1 MTANAAPRTGTG
13 AATGPSAPGQRESP
27 ATQTRGPTA
36 GSPPET
42 SEIGGGVSTSAT
54 ATTRIR
60 SLMPGGPGALLGP
73 APEVTEDAETY
84 AATGGY
90 RGTADPAK
98 LLDLITDAGLLGR
111 GGAGFPAAIKL
122 AAVRDGS
129 GMPVVVA
136 NGEEG
141 EPGSVKD
148 RWLLRA
154 RPHLVLDGLTLA
166 AAITG
171 AAHGYVYLSDPCA
184 AARVRRALAERPTA
198 LPVEVIETDHTY
210 VAGEETAVVRRINGG
225 PALPTAKPPRP
236 FERGVADRPTLVC
249 NVETLA
255 RIALIAA
262 HPDLRHGIAH
272 STLLTLSTDYGAAD
286 PGEGSLLAEVP
297 YGTTL
302 GTIAAE
308 LGAAD
313 ASGALMGGLFGGL
326 VGPGWPSLPLD
337 HAALAGVGTA
347 LGCGAIRFLAPTAC
361 PVAVA
366 ADAVDHLAG
375 ESARQCG
382 VCVSGTTAIRDT
394 LRALTAGTAGPEA
407 AERLERW
414 SKTLPGRGACG
425 LLDAAAGTAGSLL
438 RAFPALV
445 RSHLDARCRLCASCP
460 PRGGHR
466 LMVAVPHVTDTA
478 PGTEPVPSLKG
489 TA

>member
-1 MTANAAPRTGTG
+1 M
-13 AATGPSAPGQRESP
+13 
-27 ATQTRGPTA
+27 
-36 GSPPET
+36 
-42 SEIGGGVSTSAT
+42 GGVSTSAT
-54 ATTRIR
+54 ATRVR
-60 SLMPGGPGALLGP
+60 SLMPDGPGALLGP
-73 APEVTEDAETY
+73 APEVTEDAEAY

-90 RGTADPAK
+90 RDTADPAK
-98 LLDLITDAGLLGR
+98 LLDLISDAGLLGR

-129 GMPVVVA
+129 GAPVVVA

-154 RPHLVLDGLTLA
+154 RPHLVLDGLAHA

-171 AAHGYVYLSDPCA
+171 AAHGYLYLSDACA
-184 AARVRRALAERPTA
+184 AARFRRALAEHPTP

-236 FERGVADRPTLVC
+236 FERGVNDRPTLVC

-262 HPDLRHGIAH
+262 HPRLRHRITR
-272 STLLTLSTDYGAAD
+272 STLLTLSADRGAAD
-286 PGEGSLLAEVP
+286 PGEGPLLAEVP
-297 YGTTL
+297 YGTAL
-302 GTIAAE
+302 GTLAAE

-337 HAALAGVGTA
+337 HAALAGAGTA
-347 LGCGAIRFLAPTAC
+347 LGCGAIRFLAPTSC

-366 ADAVDHLAG
+366 ADAADHLTG

-394 LRALTAGTAGPEA
+394 LRALTTGTAGPDA

-445 RSHLDARCRLCASCP
+445 RSHLDAPCPLCASCP

-466 LMVAVPHVTDTA
+466 LVVAVPHVKDTS
-478 PGTEPVPSLKG
+478 PGTEPVSDPCPR
-489 TA
+489 